1 MRTSILE
8 LLEPL
13 PAAHTVCRF
22 EPYQLLILFA
32 RIDLATSWCYLQDT
46 DWWYTR
52 FALACAVHKGSS
64 WLDKMKPR
72 GPTQV
77 CGKYGMVNPVKMWC
91 QRSLT
96 DFSFDS
102 GVLWQKK
109 RRSNYFPPNKLCT
122 LNLWC
127 VEDIWAQQNLGRS
140 HRYCDSP
147 QIGLIPI

>member
-1 MRTSILE
+1 MRTSVLE

-13 PAAHTVCRF
+13 PAAHTVCRL

-52 FALACAVHKGSS
+52 FALACTVHKRFQLIGQDEAKGSDS
-64 WLDKMKPR
+64 GSD
-72 GPTQV
+72 
-77 CGKYGMVNPVKMWC
+77 PVKMWC